1 MPSTPKPLSLS
12 RRSNEMQA
20 PGKSNGLTDVPGIWV
35 GHYTDPAA
43 ASGTTV
49 VVCPE
54 GAVGGVDVRGA
65 APGTRETDLL
75 APENLVDHVQA
86 ICLSGGSVYGLAA
99 ADGVVRQLASQSI
112 GFPLDDT
119 HVAPIVPAAV
129 LFDLGRG
136 PAYRPPVDCTWGEAA
151 CRSAGPGPVETGCV
165 GAGTGA
171 MSGGIKGGVGTA
183 SLAMQTGMTVAALAA
198 VNSLGSA
205 IDPRNGC
212 FWEARLEIGGEF
224 GGRIDQGVI
233 LPAPPAGVPAANT
246 TLAVVA
252 TDAVLSKAQVR
263 KIAMMAHDGLAR
275 AIRPAHTMF
284 DGDIVFCLATGKC
297 PLPETPGF
305 FTAPTAQ
312 AITDLGHAAADCLA
326 RAIIRAVLDA
336 KSAVGL
342 TAYRDL
348 KKR

>member
-1 MPSTPKPLSLS
+1 M
-12 RRSNEMQA
+12 
-20 PGKSNGLTDVPGIWV
+20 TDVPGIRV
-35 GHYTDPAA
+35 GHFTDSTT

-49 VVCPE
+49 VICPD

-75 APENLVDHVQA
+75 APENLVEKVQA
-86 ICLSGGSVYGLAA
+86 VCLSGGSVYGLAA
-99 ADGVVRQLASQSI
+99 ADGVVRHLESQGI
-112 GFPLDDT
+112 GFPLDGT

-129 LFDLGRG
+129 IYDLGRG
-136 PAYRPPVDCTWGEAA
+136 SEFRPPVDTSWGEAA

-171 MSGGIKGGVGTA
+171 MSGGIKGGLGTA
-183 SLAMQTGMTVAALAA
+183 STVLDKGFTVAALVV
-198 VNSLGSA
+198 VNSLGST
-205 IDPRNGC
+205 IDWATGT
-212 FWEARLEIGGEF
+212 FWEARLESGEEF
-224 GGRIDQGVI
+224 AGRIRHGVMP
-233 LPAPPAGVPAANT
+233 PAPPAGAPGENT

-252 TDAVLSKAQVR
+252 TDAVLNKAQAK

-284 DGDIVFCLATGKC
+284 DGDIAFCLSTGKQ

-305 FTAPTAQ
+305 FAAPAAQ
-312 AITDLGHAAADCLA
+312 AINDIGHAAANCLA
-326 RAIIRAVLDA
+326 RAIIRGILDA
-336 KSAVGL
+336 QSGYGL

-348 KKR
+348 KNH